1 MKNKILIIIF
11 VLSIITPYVSNI
23 LLIREFDL
31 SFLILIPIFLISL
44 IGLIVSTRKITII
57 ESKKKSIIYK
67 IVSLSFVL
75 IFFLTYGQQIRLSEY
90 FSYQRNKVELRKL
103 VDKISGSNIRIMT
116 DDYENLNGYPINN
129 WGFEPEYPLD
139 SILAIYNIDKQEY
152 EDLRFMLKSI
162 KYRSISKSEDGIIFL
177 TKGGIIDNCYG
188 IAYSQEEKSPVE
200 NNCGKI
206 IKWRRIIDNW
216 YAWATT

>member
-31 SFLILIPIFLISL
+31 SFLILIPLFLISL
-44 IGLIVSTRKITII
+44 IGLIVSTRKITKI
-57 ESKKKSIIYK
+57 ETKKTSIIYK
-67 IVSLSFVL
+67 IGSLSFVL
-75 IFFLTYGQQIRLSEY
+75 IFFLTYGQQIKLSEY
-90 FSYQRNKVELRKL
+90 FSYQRNKVELKNI
-103 VDKISGSNIRIMT
+103 VGKISESNIAIMT
-116 DDYENLNGYPINN
+116 DEYENLNGYPINN

-139 SILAIYNIDKQEY
+139 SILAIYEIDKQEY
-152 EDLRFMLKSI
+152 EDIRIILKSI
-162 KYRSISKSEDGIIFL
+162 GYRCISKSEDGIIFL

-188 IAYSQEEKSPVE
+188 IAYSQTKKTPIE

-206 IKWRRIIDNW
+206 IKWRKIIDNW
-216 YAWATT
+216 YAWTTT